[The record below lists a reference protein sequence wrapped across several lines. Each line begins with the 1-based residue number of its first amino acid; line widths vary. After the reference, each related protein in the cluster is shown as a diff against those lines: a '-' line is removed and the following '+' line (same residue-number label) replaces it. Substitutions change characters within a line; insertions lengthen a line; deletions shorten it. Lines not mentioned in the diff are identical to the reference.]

1 MKRKHPIAKRNQA
14 HLKRKESRKIKAKNI
29 KQRTNNHLRDLQN
42 KYANKERLHPTNQP
56 NISSNDTD

>member
-29 KQRTNNHLRDLQN
+29 KQRTNNLFRDLKN
-42 KYANKERLHPTNQP
+42 KYAKKGMPAPH
-56 NISSNDTD
+56 